1 MPILTAPVTGGE
13 MTEIAKEANTLAET
27 LGIATLL
34 FFAFALVTIALI
46 IYFKIQH
53 RKEDKT
59 FSQNTVTMHKVIDT
73 LREDKEKDRA
83 VLMGVLEDNRQQIEI
98 TRRVVEK
105 IDSHGQAMQV
115 LLNKTSQLLENRCIN
130 QFNKLKK

>member
-1 MPILTAPVTGGE
+1 MQLLTAPVTGGE
-13 MTEIAKEANTLAET
+13 MTEIAREANTLAET
-27 LGIATLL
+27 LGIATLM
-34 FFAFALVTIALI
+34 FFAFALVTMALI

-59 FSQNTVTMHKVIDT
+59 FSQNTVTLHKVIDT

>member
-1 MPILTAPVTGGE
+1 
-13 MTEIAKEANTLAET
+13 MTEIAREANTLAET

-34 FFAFALVTIALI
+34 FFAIALVVIALI
-46 IYFKIQH
+46 IFIRTQS
-53 RKEDKT
+53 RKEENAS
-59 FSQNTVTMHKVIDT
+59 SQNTTTLHKVIDT

-115 LLNKTSQLLENRCIN
+115 LLNKTSHLLENRCIN
-130 QFNKLKK
+130 QFNKLRK